1 MNDEHPIEGQI
12 VEVKIG
18 GGAWQSATYRRGQF
32 VDLYG
37 LTLDRQKI
45 SEWQPAASQ
54 VAAIGKAA
62 ATPQESSLLH

>member
-1 MNDEHPIEGQI
+1 
-12 VEVKIG
+12 
-18 GGAWQSATYRRGQF
+18 

-54 VAAIGKAA
+54 VAAIGKTA

>member
-1 MNDEHPIEGQI
+1 MNNEHPIEGQV

-37 LTLDRQKI
+37 LTLDQQKI
-45 SEWQPAASQ
+45 SEWQPVALQAS
-54 VAAIGKAA
+54 AIGDGAVTA
-62 ATPQESSLLH
+62 QESSLLH

>member
-1 MNDEHPIEGQI
+1 MNNEHPIEGQV

-37 LTLDRQKI
+37 LTLDQRKI
-45 SEWQPAASQ
+45 SEWQPATLQASASGD
-54 VAAIGKAA
+54 VAAAA
-62 ATPQESSLLH
+62 QESSLLH